1 MCNTIY
7 NCERIGA
14 ADSWSIAFIWFKTN
28 LVDTCWWLLQSYPK
42 SRNSSV
48 FSEVVSWFIEEENA
62 SIYTRG
68 EEENEGKKMVYSH
81 HIVA

>member
-1 MCNTIY
+1 VYNTIY
-7 NCERIGA
+7 DCERIAA
-14 ADSWSIAFIWFKTN
+14 ADSWTIEFIWFKTN
-28 LVDTCWWLLQSYPK
+28 VVGTCWWLLQTYPK

-48 FSEVVSWFIEEENA
+48 FSGVVSPFIEEENA